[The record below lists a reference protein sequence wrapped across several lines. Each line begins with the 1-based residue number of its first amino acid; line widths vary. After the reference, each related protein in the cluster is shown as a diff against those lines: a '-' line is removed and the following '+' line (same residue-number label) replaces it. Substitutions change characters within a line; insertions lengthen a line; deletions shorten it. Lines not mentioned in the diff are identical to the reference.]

1 MALVL
6 SMSFFSCTAE
16 SISETDSLY
25 DTHATGGDDGQIK
38 PPPTDED
45 YD

>member
-6 SMSFFSCTAE
+6 SISFFSCTGE
-16 SISETDSLY
+16 SISETDNLY
-25 DTHATGGDDGQIK
+25 DTHATEGDDGQIK

-45 YD
+45 DD